1 MLETCIQTHI
11 SIPKSPHVFSEH
23 YFKGLYFWNVCS
35 FPPRSSLF
43 LCFLQYSV
51 CKDGF
56 TKTCEIRGPEGNG
69 VPCIYR
75 LTHVNFNFIN
85 SQVFVSFFFF
95 IFSLTPL
102 HWRIILYF
110 PNVIKCIFFLKS
122 INYRFFASNIYNSC
136 IFPSVMNWYYF
147 LIFLW
152 NKCITQILLYTYRF
166 SYS

>member
-11 SIPKSPHVFSEH
+11 SIPKSPHILSEH

-69 VPCIYR
+69 VPCLYR
-75 LTHVNFNFIN
+75 LTHVNFIN
-85 SQVFVSFFFF
+85 SQVFVSFFFFF

-110 PNVIKCIFFLKS
+110 PNAIKCIIFFLKS
-122 INYRFFASNIYNSC
+122 INYIGFLPQIYTTAASSHQLWTDI
-136 IFPSVMNWYYF
+136 IFWYFYE
-147 LIFLW
+147 I
-152 NKCITQILLYTYRF
+152 NV
-166 SYS
+166 